1 MARKRV
7 YSELEE
13 VDTLEEVKTAS
24 NMTVHEALTT
34 VSPVKKGKRSMF
46 FDGTLA
52 DTTPTCRFQFS
63 SAEKG
68 TIFLPEEGAGKVGEL
83 QSQAKQIRRW
93 AVRNYAKEW

>member
-34 VSPVKKGKRSMF
+34 GCSRRQSQKGKRSMF
-46 FDGTLA
+46 AFDGTLA
-52 DTTPTCRFQFS
+52 DTTHDLIGFNSASACPVSAAQFRTLRS
-63 SAEKG
+63 
-68 TIFLPEEGAGKVGEL
+68 L
-83 QSQAKQIRRW
+83 
-93 AVRNYAKEW
+93 